1 MLHFLESE
9 GEEYTYIKLFKSK
22 HKSLVYIGY
31 KTTCYAQLQ
40 VLNLTHFG
48 PFFKNIFVSSIQE
61 MCLLNLGE
69 PRGYRVY
76 SIIPLVRK
84 TKLKSQPVQ
93 CLSDHPLI
101 FPSLPRVHLI
111 MFSSVFPLLLPSLL
125 PSCSFLY
132 YYLFHAPCLTK
143 RFKLPN
149 LFINT
154 PLSHTTTPPNE
165 TPCLLSNERG
175 NDN

>member
-1 MLHFLESE
+1 MARFLKTLLS
-9 GEEYTYIKLFKSK
+9 LK
-22 HKSLVYIGY
+22 HKRL
-31 KTTCYAQLQ
+31 
-40 VLNLTHFG
+40 
-48 PFFKNIFVSSIQE
+48 
-61 MCLLNLGE
+61 CLLNLVE

-143 RFKLPN
+143 RFKLPT